1 MTKTVYDVID
11 FVNYIRSVYDDW
23 DVVEVLDKDD
33 SVFPYIA
40 LAIWTCVNCVR
51 RSVIYG

>member
-11 FVNYIRSVYDDW
+11 FGVNYIRSVYDDW

-33 SVFPYIA
+33 AYFQIHC
-40 LAIWTCVNCVR
+40 IGNMDMC
-51 RSVIYG
+51 

>member
-11 FVNYIRSVYDDW
+11 FGVNYIRSVYDDW

-33 SVFPYIA
+33 SVFPNTLDWQLSLIH
-40 LAIWTCVNCVR
+40 I
-51 RSVIYG
+51 